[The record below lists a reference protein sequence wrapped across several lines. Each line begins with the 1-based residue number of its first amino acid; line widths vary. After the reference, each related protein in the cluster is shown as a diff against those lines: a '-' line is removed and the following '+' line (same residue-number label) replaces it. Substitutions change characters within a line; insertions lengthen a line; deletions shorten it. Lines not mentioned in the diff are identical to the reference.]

1 MKILGL
7 QCAHDA
13 SACII
18 DNNRITFYQEE
29 AMLSGIKKDY
39 NIKFL
44 WKELSNQYY
53 DNSNNTIPGI
63 TDNSI
68 FIIVTHI
75 ANPQPQLTKYRAVI
89 QG

>member
-29 AMLSGIKKDY
+29 EITILNFYGKNYLI
-39 NIKFL
+39 NI
-44 WKELSNQYY
+44 
-53 DNSNNTIPGI
+53 TI
-63 TDNSI
+63 
-68 FIIVTHI
+68 
-75 ANPQPQLTKYRAVI
+75 
-89 QG
+89 